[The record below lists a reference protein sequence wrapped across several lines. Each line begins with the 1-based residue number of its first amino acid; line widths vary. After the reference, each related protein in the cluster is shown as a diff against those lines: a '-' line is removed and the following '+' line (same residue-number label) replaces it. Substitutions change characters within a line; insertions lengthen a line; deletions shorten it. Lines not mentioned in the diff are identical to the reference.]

1 MKVLVTGFEPFGGVE
16 GNPSEDVLPLLP
28 DALGP
33 IQIVKQVLP
42 VAFVDSGWQ
51 IAAALT
57 EERPDLVLC
66 LGLKSGAMALELERI
81 AINLD
86 DAYMPDNAGD
96 QPRERPILP
105 HGPDG
110 IFSPL
115 PLKRMQ
121 RAIQSTGVPAQLS
134 NSAGTYVCNHVFYVA
149 LATAR
154 ELSPPP
160 PVGFIHLPL
169 TPQLALS
176 RYDRPSMTLEDMRR
190 GLVAALA
197 TAIDAL

>member
-1 MKVLVTGFEPFGGVE
+1 MKVLVTGFEAFGGVE
-16 GNPSEDVLPLLP
+16 GNPSGEVLDLLP
-28 DALGP
+28 DMLGP

-42 VAFVDSGWQ
+42 VVFVDAGWQ

-57 EERPDLVLC
+57 EELPDLVLC
-66 LGLKSGAMALELERI
+66 LGLKSGATALELERI

-96 QPRERPILP
+96 QPRERPILAD
-105 HGPDG
+105 GPDG

-115 PLKRMQ
+115 PLTRMQ
-121 RAIQSTGVPAQLS
+121 KAIRAAGVPAQLS

-149 LATAR
+149 LMTAR
-154 ELSPPP
+154 ELAPPP

-169 TPQLALS
+169 TPQQALL
-176 RYDRPSMTLEDMRR
+176 RHDRPSLALEDMRR

-197 TAIDAL
+197 AALDSL